1 MSSSEQPAEKPHVI
15 YFWNDPLELEPKAEE
30 EADPLQL
37 EQIDDDLEIKQEI
50 VLDPNE
56 WVFSQF
62 CWIRAIF

>member
-56 WVFSQF
+56 
-62 CWIRAIF
+62 